1 MIKYITSILDS
12 KCHDTV
18 VLKYLVFL
26 AIIVFIYLLHQYTK
40 PNIQPANMSEG
51 FTQVQPFVLK
61 VNEQIYDNFYTEV
74 YDEIH
79 CTKKVCQWTIE
90 QVLKMTEPTA
100 RNSVILDLGSGTG
113 SLVNKL
119 CKIGFSAYGLD
130 KSKEMVDYAE
140 KMYPEI
146 EVKLG
151 DVKDPMLFERS
162 TFTHILCTQFTIYE
176 IQDKVGFFRNL
187 YYWLKPNAYLI
198 LHLVDNKNF
207 SAVSPLHEND
217 IQWMPLYASEK
228 PRQTDS
234 IAEFDDYQYKQSY
247 KSSDSKNITRT
258 ETFTD
263 KQTKHIRQNEQT
275 LFMEPMEN
283 ILALASR
290 EGFILHGKVDMT
302 ECNGDKHQYLYILE
316 RQM

>member
-1 MIKYITSILDS
+1 MITYISSILDA
-12 KCHDTV
+12 KGDDTAI
-18 VLKYLVFL
+18 LKYLVFL
-26 AIIVFIYLLHQYTK
+26 AIIVFIYLLYQYTK
-40 PNIQPANMSEG
+40 PQVRPALSEG
-51 FTQVQPFVLK
+51 FTQEQPFVLK
-61 VNEQIYDNFYTEV
+61 VNDQIYDNFYTEV

-79 CTKKVCQWTIE
+79 CTKKVCQWSVE

-100 RNSVILDLGSGTG
+100 KNSVILDLGSGTG
-113 SLVNKL
+113 SVVNTL
-119 CKIGFSAYGLD
+119 CKMGYSAFGVD
-130 KSKEMVDYAE
+130 KSKEMVNYAE
-140 KMYPEI
+140 KTYPDI

-176 IQDKVGFFRNL
+176 MQDKVTFFRNL

-198 LHLVDNKNF
+198 LHLVDDKKF
-207 SAVSPLHEND
+207 SAISPLQD
-217 IQWMPLYASEK
+217 DGIQWMPFYKTEK

-247 KSSDSKNITRT
+247 KSSDSKNITCT

-263 KQTKHIRQNEQT
+263 KETKHIRQNEQT
-275 LFMEPMEN
+275 LFMESMDI
-283 ILALASR
+283 ILTIASK

-302 ECNGDKHQYLYILE
+302 ECNGDKHQYLYVLE

>member
-1 MIKYITSILDS
+1 MITYISSILDA
-12 KCHDTV
+12 KGGDTV

-26 AIIVFIYLLHQYTK
+26 AIVVFIYLLYQYTK
-40 PNIQPANMSEG
+40 PKVKPAYMSEG
-51 FTQVQPFVLK
+51 FTQEHPFVLK
-61 VNEQIYDNFYTEV
+61 INDQMYDDFYTEV

-79 CTKKVCQWTIE
+79 CTKKVCQWTVE

-100 RNSVILDLGSGTG
+100 KNSVILDLGSGTG
-113 SLVNKL
+113 SVVNKL
-119 CKIGFSAYGLD
+119 CKMGFSAYGVD
-130 KSKEMVDYAE
+130 KSKEMVDYSQ
-140 KMYPEI
+140 KTYPEI
-146 EVKLG
+146 EVTLG
-151 DVKDPMLFERS
+151 DMKDPMLFERT

-176 IQDKVGFFRNL
+176 IPDKVAFFRNV
-187 YYWLKPNAYLI
+187 YNWLKPNAYLI
-198 LHLVDNKNF
+198 LHLVDNTKF
-207 SAVSPLHEND
+207 SAVSPMLEDD

-247 KSSDSKNITRT
+247 KSSDSKNIICT

-275 LFMEPMEN
+275 LFMEPMDN
-283 ILALASR
+283 ILALASK